1 MKIVDRILL
10 VFWTICLLL
19 LILAFSVLPIAR
31 SERFYVNQFA
41 KNNTTEKTAFT
52 EEELQKIARH
62 IIDYL
67 FGAKDD
73 FQYHLDRTDEDVFS
87 EQAVLHMQDVK
98 VLFTVGRIGSLVVL
112 GLFLGLTGYFIY
124 RLFSVRLPIFKM
136 ALWTICGVG
145 VVIVGIFLWMLITYL
160 TGDYSNFFE
169 AGFIIFHKLIFPNQS
184 KFEMAITF
192 PYDDNLILIL
202 ESAFFESIALVIV
215 LRFIIALLAIY
226 SILYL
231 LQSYLNRRPLKQGK
245 TNNATT
251 FA

>member
-1 MKIVDRILL
+1 M
-10 VFWTICLLL
+10 
-19 LILAFSVLPIAR
+19 
-31 SERFYVNQFA
+31 
-41 KNNTTEKTAFT
+41 
-52 EEELQKIARH
+52 
-62 IIDYL
+62 
-67 FGAKDD
+67 
-73 FQYHLDRTDEDVFS
+73 
-87 EQAVLHMQDVK
+87 
-98 VLFTVGRIGSLVVL
+98 
-112 GLFLGLTGYFIY
+112 
-124 RLFSVRLPIFKM
+124 
-136 ALWTICGVG
+136 
-145 VVIVGIFLWMLITYL
+145 IVGIFLWMLIAYL